1 MTLAGKKTYITGIAS
16 IIGGAILWLTGNDL
30 GAVLVVQGL
39 TAITGRQAITKVTQ
53 KTEQALGAANTVLA
67 KVKEA
72 TDQPVEPDDSRRGF

>member
-16 IIGGAILWLTGNDL
+16 IIGGIILWLTGSDL
-30 GAVLVVQGL
+30 GPVLIVQGA